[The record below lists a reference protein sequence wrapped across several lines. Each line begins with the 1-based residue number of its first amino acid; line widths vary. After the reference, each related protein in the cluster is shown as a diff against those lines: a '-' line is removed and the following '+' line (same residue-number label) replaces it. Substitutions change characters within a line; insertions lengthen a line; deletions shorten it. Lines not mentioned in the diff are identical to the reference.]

1 MNGGAPAAAL
11 IQSLPPVT
19 LSTGQSVR
27 PDGAQF
33 PWMVE
38 GGNCEVY
45 ALVGTRRVFLGVAER
60 GTLVVPPDP
69 AVASLSLLALQ
80 DCRLVAL
87 SPETWT
93 LIGLESLP
101 LAIDRWCSLLSAGL
115 GELVKPRPAVQPLG
129 ADESLVLSGAAAV
142 TATSGVVWIVA
153 GGEEPARLMGERPLP
168 AEAPVPVG
176 YHSWITVDAG
186 VRLRTLGTPGLL
198 AIDRDGSGV
207 LDALRAHATHVAALA
222 GDCVRAAEAREM
234 ERTVR
239 RDTQVD
245 HQLRQSF
252 GRFHRIFADNA
263 MAPPQEND
271 CGFVYRTVTGTAPAP
286 QAVAAQT
293 DDFELFAALNNAR
306 LRSIPLTD
314 RWWRRDVGPLVVR
327 RRRDGKLAAVRSDW
341 LGRYRF
347 HALEERPR
355 LVTARLAAE
364 LEPTAR
370 ILTRPLPNQAVTV
383 RQILWMGIT
392 LCSLD
397 IATLAIAVVAAS
409 LLGLLLP
416 IATGRLIDLYIPSA
430 LQDPTLMIGLG
441 LVVALAGVSAINLTS
456 AILRLRMD
464 GRIAELIGGG
474 VMDRVLRLPGSATR
488 SMASAELAMRVGAVD
503 GIRRAVMGVVLNA
516 LMAGVGGISG
526 IALLTYY
533 SPLGGAVAAGLVAA
547 LVGIGVLAGI
557 RQMDAILKGDQMT
570 MNVSALALQI
580 IDNMP
585 VLRAFAAERRAFARW
600 AANSAE
606 MRARAMRSKGIANVF
621 EAILAAGQILA
632 IALVFAIL
640 GYSAG
645 PAAGLSTGGYMVFV
659 TTFQTFLAAGVLIS
673 RGASQLISLKPQI
686 TLAQPLLQNVPES
699 AQHRKDPG
707 EISGALEA
715 SNVDFEGEGG
725 KQLLKSISFRAP
737 AGSFLALVGP
747 SGSGKSTLVSLLI
760 GFERPSTGSIRYDG
774 RDLTSLDPIKLR
786 RQIGYVRQDGRLF
799 AGSLRENIQ
808 GPHDAALGDVWRAA
822 EMAGIADDIRAMPMG
837 LHTMVTEGASAF
849 SGGQIQRLLLAR
861 ALIGAPKVLLLDEA
875 TSALDSLSQARVTRS
890 IDALGATRI
899 VVAHRLSTVRNA
911 DLILFMDQGR
921 IVESGKF
928 EDLIQ
933 RGGAFARFAQ
943 RQVVQ

>member
-1 MNGGAPAAAL
+1 MNSGAPAAAL
-11 IQSLPPVT
+11 VQSLPPVT
-19 LSTGQSVR
+19 LPTGQSFR
-27 PDGAQF
+27 PDGAQS

-38 GGNCEVY
+38 GGDCEVY
-45 ALVGTRRVFLGVAER
+45 ALVGIRRIFLGVAEG

-87 SPETWT
+87 PQDAWT
-93 LIGLESLP
+93 LLERKSLAP
-101 LAIDRWCSLLSAGL
+101 AIDRWCTLLSAGL
-115 GELVKPRPAVQPLG
+115 GQLVKPRPAVQPL
-129 ADESLVLSGAAAV
+129 AANESLVLRNAAAV
-142 TATSGVVWIVA
+142 TATSGLVWIA
-153 GGEEPARLMGERPLP
+153 ASGDEPARLMGDRPLLTD
-168 AEAPVPVG
+168 ALVPVG
-176 YHSWITVDAG
+176 YHSWLTVAAG
-186 VRLRTLGTPGLL
+186 TRLRTLDTLGLM
-198 AIDRDGSGV
+198 AVDRNGSAV
-207 LDALRAHATHVAALA
+207 LHALRAHATQAAALA
-222 GDCVRAAEAREM
+222 GACVEAAEQREQ
-234 ERTVR
+234 ERTAR

-245 HQLRQSF
+245 HQLRQSL

-271 CGFVYRTVTGTAPAP
+271 CGFVWRTVTGTAPAP

-293 DDFELFAALNNAR
+293 DDLELFAALNNAR
-306 LRSIPLTD
+306 LRTIPLTD
-314 RWWRRDVGPLVVR
+314 RWWRRDAGPLVVR

-364 LEPTAR
+364 LEPTAQ

-397 IATLAIAVVAAS
+397 VATLIIAVVAAS

-430 LQDPTLMIGLG
+430 LQEPTLMIGLG
-441 LVVALAGVSAINLTS
+441 LVVAQAGVSAINLTS
-456 AILRLRMD
+456 AVLRLRMD
-464 GRIAELIGGG
+464 GRVAELIGGG
-474 VMDRVLRLPGSATR
+474 VMDRVLRLPGSVTR
-488 SMASAELAMRVGAVD
+488 SMAAAELGMRVGAVD

-533 SPLGGAVAAGLVAA
+533 SPLGGAVAAGLVVA
-547 LVGIGVLAGI
+547 LVGVGVLAGI
-557 RQMDAILKGDQMT
+557 RQVDAILKGDQMT
-570 MNVSALALQI
+570 MNVSAFALQI

-606 MRARAMRSKGIANVF
+606 MRARAMRSKGIVNLF
-621 EAILAAGQILA
+621 EATLAACQILA
-632 IALVFAIL
+632 VALVFAVL
-640 GYSAG
+640 GHSAG
-645 PAAGLSTGGYMVFV
+645 AAAGLSTGGYMVFV

-686 TLAQPLLQNVPES
+686 TLAQPLLRTPPET
-699 AQHRKDPG
+699 ARHNKDPG
-707 EISGALEA
+707 EIGGALDVNA
-715 SNVDFEGEGG
+715 VDFEVEGG
-725 KQLLKSISFRAP
+725 KQILKSISFRVP

-747 SGSGKSTLVSLLI
+747 SGSGKSTLMSLLI
-760 GFERPSTGSIRYDG
+760 GFERPSNGSVRYDG
-774 RDLTSLDPIKLR
+774 RDLASLDLTKLR

-808 GPHDAALGDVWRAA
+808 GPHDAALEDVWRAA

-875 TSALDSLSQARVTRS
+875 TSALDSLSQAHVTRS

-921 IVESGKF
+921 IVESGRF
-928 EDLIQ
+928 QDLIQ
-933 RGGAFARFAQ
+933 RGGAFARFARLQ
-943 RQVVQ
+943 AMQ